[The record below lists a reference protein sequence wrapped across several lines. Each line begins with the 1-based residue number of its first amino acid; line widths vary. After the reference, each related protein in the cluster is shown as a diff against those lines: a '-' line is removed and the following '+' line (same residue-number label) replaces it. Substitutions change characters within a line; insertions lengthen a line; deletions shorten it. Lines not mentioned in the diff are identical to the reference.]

1 MADACYVHVP
11 FCRSICYYCA
21 FCRWIY
27 DENRIDPWLDQIQ
40 KEVHAKSISHLKTL
54 YFGGGTPN
62 SLSES
67 AFIKLASFFKPYLD
81 NNYEWTVE
89 CNPEYVTQEQAALY
103 QKLGVN
109 RISLGVQTFSNTKLQ
124 AIGRTHSIKQVTD
137 AISYFKKAGIH
148 NISIDLIY
156 ALPNQTLEEVK
167 EDLAHTFAL
176 DVKHLSIYSL
186 QIEENSVFGKWH
198 ILLCDEDLE
207 ADMYETIVSA
217 CVEHGFEH
225 YEISSFAKEKAYSL
239 HNLHYWSD
247 QDFYGIGCGA
257 SGKEN
262 GLLYENTKDMQI
274 YLKEGPNPVYLEE
287 DNAFDAIMMALRT
300 SFGLNVDQW
309 QKKYQKDFH
318 TSYQNVLRKY
328 IPEYLVYEKPY
339 LKPTPKGMEI
349 LNTILVDFLDVN

>member
-1 MADACYVHVP
+1 MQSRVCD
-11 FCRSICYYCA
+11 
-21 FCRWIY
+21 
-27 DENRIDPWLDQIQ
+27 
-40 KEVHAKSISHLKTL
+40 T
-54 YFGGGTPN
+54 GTGRFV
-62 SLSES
+62 SE
-67 AFIKLASFFKPYLD
+67 A
-81 NNYEWTVE
+81 
-89 CNPEYVTQEQAALY
+89 
-103 QKLGVN
+103 GVN

-167 EDLAHTFAL
+167 EDLVHTFAL

-198 ILLCDEDLE
+198 ILPCDEDLE

>member
-1 MADACYVHVP
+1 
-11 FCRSICYYCA
+11 
-21 FCRWIY
+21 
-27 DENRIDPWLDQIQ
+27 
-40 KEVHAKSISHLKTL
+40 
-54 YFGGGTPN
+54 
-62 SLSES
+62 
-67 AFIKLASFFKPYLD
+67 
-81 NNYEWTVE
+81 
-89 CNPEYVTQEQAALY
+89 
-103 QKLGVN
+103 
-109 RISLGVQTFSNTKLQ
+109 
-124 AIGRTHSIKQVTD
+124 
-137 AISYFKKAGIH
+137 
-148 NISIDLIY
+148 
-156 ALPNQTLEEVK
+156 
-167 EDLAHTFAL
+167 
-176 DVKHLSIYSL
+176 
-186 QIEENSVFGKWH
+186 
-198 ILLCDEDLE
+198 
-207 ADMYETIVSA
+207 MYETIVSA